1 MIIALSFIAALALTV
16 VPLPDWLAPLRPE
29 WVVLVLIYWCMALPE
44 RIGVGIAW
52 LTGLLLDV
60 LRSGLLGQHALSLAV
75 VAYITLQLYQRL
87 RIFPL
92 WQQAFSVFI
101 LVLLHLMRNQDQGI
115 SGNPLTSGLDTPA
128 FSSTLA
134 WPFVLCC
141 RGLRRRLASPEPG
154 HTCQGTIKD
163 HFRESRL
170 FNERGMGR
178 LHSLRWWRHRFRL
191 IYRRS
196 STTITS
202 PRFLTATASISSPFR
217 PCAASST
224 IAWRAAGAEHSLLQ
238 PEIIRR
244 RQALR

>member
-101 LVLLHLMRNQDQGI
+101 LVLLHLMLQLWIKGI
-115 SGNPLTSGLDTPA
+115 SGQPTDAWAWILPA
-128 FSSTLA
+128 FSSTLV
-134 WPFVLCC
+134 WPFVFVLL
-141 RGLRRRLASPEPG
+141 RGLRRRFGVS
-154 HTCQGTIKD
+154 
-163 HFRESRL
+163 
-170 FNERGMGR
+170 
-178 LHSLRWWRHRFRL
+178 
-191 IYRRS
+191 
-196 STTITS
+196 
-202 PRFLTATASISSPFR
+202 
-217 PCAASST
+217 
-224 IAWRAAGAEHSLLQ
+224 
-238 PEIIRR
+238 
-244 RQALR
+244 